1 MNKMKKPTDSAGAGG
16 VMPRPDSTLNTGVV
30 RPESQQSESQP
41 KYSPELII
49 ANLSK
54 LSDGLFAFQRC
65 LTDLEQHIDSARTSI
80 DSAML
85 LLLTPPP
92 VTLPTP
98 VPEPKPDPKPKPET
112 EPEQSFESD
121 PSEDEEEEEE
131 EEVEKDEVEKEEE
144 EEEEEEDDD
153 DEEEEEEEEKEKE
166 EELRSSSR
174 SELEILCKTMDFVGL
189 KRYIVRH
196 MSDKDGLL
204 KQLPKA
210 LKLSRN
216 PARLVVQCINKGSKR
231 HVNSSRGRASLLA
244 MECLLLMMGE
254 RRVVAIDKRTKN
266 EAEQAALAW
275 RARLIAE
282 GGIGKAN
289 ERDAQGLLLLI
300 GCFGIPQGFM
310 DRDIRFLFK
319 AGGAMG
325 ISGALRRSRV
335 LMEKIP
341 QIIQWMLNN
350 SLVVGAIDIA
360 YTFGMGDRYNPRK
373 ILTSFLHNSEVLYL
387 NNTKGLEHQSIA
399 MRAGKKKHLS
409 DLESVGECLERHKID
424 PSKLLPG
431 WQIDVRIMNLEKDIA
446 DLNMHIGEE
455 EVAELTRHI
464 GDQKITQKRKIGE
477 TESSGSFSNKE
488 MKPSHFP
495 NPNPWPPQQHRVVNH
510 VDDSNSTLLEHGGTA
525 GQIYGYSLAPSVLHR
540 TVAGSIHQ
548 NAVGSLAGPVGG
560 VVAMDGAGAGN
571 LVKGGSCVGVHGGT
585 LVDHT
590 PSQIGSH
597 TGQLYGPPGDAHTY
611 AYRPPSYFEA
621 SGSMGLPNTM
631 PGDAYRPPPYLEG
644 SMGLP
649 NNIPGDAYRPTPYME
664 CSKGLQKN
672 ISGDANQPPPYMEGS
687 AQLPNTIPAP
697 YQFADTVP
705 SAALAHPSP
714 SLYWKR

>member
-1 MNKMKKPTDSAGAGG
+1 MNKMKKPTDSSAAAGAT
-16 VMPRPDSTLNTGVV
+16 PRPDPPLNTESV
-30 RPESQQSESQP
+30 RTEAQKSKSQP
-41 KYSPELII
+41 KHSPELII

-80 DSAML
+80 DSAMQ

-98 VPEPKPDPKPKPET
+98 EPEPKPNPEQ
-112 EPEQSFESD
+112 EPEPSFESD
-121 PSEDEEEEEE
+121 PSEDEDEEEED
-131 EEVEKDEVEKEEE
+131 EVEKDE
-144 EEEEEEDDD
+144 
-153 DEEEEEEEEKEKE
+153 DEEEG
-166 EELRSSSR
+166 EELKSKSSSR
-174 SELEILCKTMDFVGL
+174 SELEILCKTMDFAGL

-196 MSDKDGLL
+196 ISDKDGLR

-254 RRVVAIDKRTKN
+254 RRVVAIDKRTEN

-275 RARLIAE
+275 RARLISV
-282 GGIGKAN
+282 GGIGKAQ
-289 ERDAQGLLLLI
+289 EMDAQGLLLLI

-319 AGGAMG
+319 AGGAME

-341 QIIQWMLNN
+341 KIIQWMLNN

-360 YTFGMGDRYNPRK
+360 YTFGMGNRYNPRK
-373 ILTSFLHNSEVLYL
+373 ILTSFLHNSEVSYL

-399 MRAGKKKHLS
+399 VRAGKKKHLS
-409 DLESVGECLERHKID
+409 DLKSVGECLERHKID

-431 WQIDVRIMNLEKDIA
+431 WQIDVRIMNLENDIA
-446 DLNMHIGEE
+446 DLNMHIGEK
-455 EVAELTRHI
+455 EVNELTRHI
-464 GDQKITQKRKIGE
+464 GDQKMTQKRKIGE

-495 NPNPWPPQQHRVVNH
+495 NPNPWPLQQHRVVNH
-510 VDDSNSTLLEHGGTA
+510 VDDSNSTLLERGGTA
-525 GQIYGYSLAPSVLHR
+525 GQIYGYSLAPSVLHG

-560 VVAMDGAGAGN
+560 AVAMDGAGAGN
-571 LVKGGSCVGVHGGT
+571 SVKGGSCVEVHGGT

-597 TGQLYGPPGDAHTY
+597 TGQLYGPPGDAAVHDRLTSHTY
-611 AYRPPSYFEA
+611 AYRLPSYFEA
-621 SGSMGLPNTM
+621 SGSMGLPNAM

-664 CSKGLQKN
+664 SSKGLRNN

-687 AQLPNTIPAP
+687 ARLPNTIPAP

-714 SLYWKR
+714 SLYGRDSFALGRHCF